1 MATNALD
8 QSVHT
13 EYWNDFP
20 SCRIAVKTSFAVVPI
35 SDQVAHE
42 EQKKQDHSERK
53 CSSRLLLPRD
63 RVVEEKGHSSTGG
76 SGSSS
81 GP

>member
-20 SCRIAVKTSFAVVPI
+20 SCRIAVKTLFAVVPI
-35 SDQVAHE
+35 SHQVAHE

-53 CSSRLLLPRD
+53 
-63 RVVEEKGHSSTGG
+63 
-76 SGSSS
+76 
-81 GP
+81 